1 MENQINSDII
11 YQIYFKNMGPLSNV
25 ELQGDKV
32 LELLKTIE
40 KDGNSAALI
49 MPTKKRKRNTN
60 NNKSKVTKKT
70 KEDEE
75 KADPSTFKDDLGH
88 YVDKS
93 KDERIKLPKEEGLH
107 VIQLLVKSLIVGGE
121 FPEEILKKKYLNVK
135 SIIGGLSRGYFK
147 ESYIKKHK
155 GFSQQIMD
163 LIDEDTQ
170 KNLYD
175 RYTDSR
181 NEYKLQQ
188 EDEETE

>member
-49 MPTKKRKRNTN
+49 MATKKRKRNAN
-60 NNKSKVTKKT
+60 GNNKSKVIKKT
-70 KEDEE
+70 KEDE
-75 KADPSTFKDDLGH
+75 KVDPSTFKEDLSY
-88 YVDKS
+88 YVDKA